1 MRKEIEKTIIRYM
14 DSLFGKYNSKII
26 DFKFYIIEGSLF
38 LYVQMDNGSI
48 KEKYNLYIEVDEL
61 AELYKFLYQEFKSN
75 YLDSQSKFVKIF
87 EERDLS
93 DPDKSYLNL
102 VVRDVHKNIIT
113 LEFKDHNDDEVIKV
127 LQEIKEDWISTI
139 KERKQN
145 KNK

>member
-93 DPDKSYLNL
+93 DPDRPYLNL

-113 LEFKDHNDDEVIKV
+113 LEFKDHNDEEVIKT